1 MEFKSIEKWRVQRD
15 LNLTEVQLD
24 EIIKRA
30 GRRHPMEDWVYLRV
44 AGNGDVI
51 EYLKLEFVYWLK
63 EVYFNKEK
71 FYLDLEIEFFEKQI
85 KRLESE
91 LNISPYQFKYNDTS
105 LKDLRLYFN
114 KSKNAIGR
122 AVNEMQKHNKFSYKY
137 IKDGKVMINK
147 DGVKWLAEKY
157 FRKAYLDL
165 ILVILFY
172 YKLELQERKI
182 KLDEFNRRK
191 I

>member
-30 GRRHPMEDWVYLRV
+30 GRRHPMEDWIYLRV

-91 LNISPYQFKYNDTS
+91 LNISSYQFKYNDTS

-157 FRKAYLDL
+157 FRKAYLKDL
-165 ILVILFY
+165 EL

>member
-1 MEFKSIEKWRVQRD
+1 MEFKSMEKWRVQRD

-24 EIIKRA
+24 NVIRRV
-30 GRRHPMEDWVYLRV
+30 GRRHPLEDWINIRV
-44 AGNGDVI
+44 ASNGDVV

-71 FYLDLEIEFFEKQI
+71 YYLDLEIEFFERQI

-91 LNISPYQFKYNDTS
+91 LNIFPYEFKYEDTS
-105 LKDLRLYFN
+105 LKDLRSYFN

-122 AVNEMQKHNKFSYKY
+122 AVDQMNRQTNSSYKY
-137 IKDGKVMINK
+137 FKDGKVMITK
-147 DGVKWLAEKY
+147 EGVKWLAEKY
-157 FRKAYLDL
+157 FRKAYLKDL
-165 ILVILFY
+165 EL

-182 KLDEFNRRK
+182 KLDESNRRK
-191 I
+191 IQ

>member
-30 GRRHPMEDWVYLRV
+30 GRRHPMEDWVYLHV

-71 FYLDLEIEFFEKQI
+71 FYLDLEIEFFDKDD
-85 KRLESE
+85 LE
-91 LNISPYQFKYNDTS
+91 
-105 LKDLRLYFN
+105 
-114 KSKNAIGR
+114 G
-122 AVNEMQKHNKFSYKY
+122 
-137 IKDGKVMINK
+137 
-147 DGVKWLAEKY
+147 LAM
-157 FRKAYLDL
+157 
-165 ILVILFY
+165 
-172 YKLELQERKI
+172 KLENYGK
-182 KLDEFNRRK
+182 
-191 I
+191 

>member
-1 MEFKSIEKWRVQRD
+1 MAGGQGTRLGHNGPKGTYDIGLDSHKSLFELLCD
-15 LNLTEVQLD
+15 S
-24 EIIKRA
+24 
-30 GRRHPMEDWVYLRV
+30 
-44 AGNGDVI
+44 
-51 EYLKLEFVYWLK
+51 LK
-63 EVYFNKEK
+63 EEGKKYGVTIPWFIMTSKENNQAT
-71 FYLDLEIEFFEKQI
+71 IEFFEKQI

-137 IKDGKVMINK
+137 IKDGKVMISK

-157 FRKAYLDL
+157 FRKAYLKDL
-165 ILVILFY
+165 EL

>member
-1 MEFKSIEKWRVQRD
+1 MELCLKDSAIV
-15 LNLTEVQLD
+15 D
-24 EIIKRA
+24 E
-30 GRRHPMEDWVYLRV
+30 W
-44 AGNGDVI
+44 
-51 EYLKLEFVYWLK
+51 K
-63 EVYFNKEK
+63 ERMHINKEK

-137 IKDGKVMINK
+137 IKDGKVMISK

-157 FRKAYLDL
+157 FRKAYLKDL
-165 ILVILFY
+165 EL